1 MIVGQATLL
10 TQSTNEQ
17 DTTMRLTLSELPAA
31 YINLD
36 DAVERRASTESVLSE
51 LGITKFVRIPG
62 VVVPGSSY
70 WQGLAVAVDNLLDS
84 QQSVPFIMFED
95 DIVIKLKQDEIEL
108 PDDADALFLGIS
120 SRGAKAPERI
130 AHLDGLEA
138 VEVPGY
144 PHLRRVLNAVSG
156 HAVAVLSE
164 RYVATLRGAVEIAKL
179 PTGFHYD
186 VLASFEHKRLNVYA
200 LQTPLVYQDDPK
212 NSFAKGTTNIV
223 LS

>member
-1 MIVGQATLL
+1 
-10 TQSTNEQ
+10 
-17 DTTMRLTLSELPAA
+17 MRLTLAELPAA

-36 DAVERRASTESVLSE
+36 AAIDRRLSTESVLTE
-51 LGITKFVRIPG
+51 LGITNFVRIPG

-70 WQGLAVAVDNLLDS
+70 WQGLAVAVDNLLNS

-95 DIVIKLKQDEIEL
+95 DIVIKLKQEVIEL

-120 SRGAKAPERI
+120 SRGVRGPERI
-130 AHLDGLEA
+130 AHFDGLEA
-138 VEVPGY
+138 VPVPGY
-144 PHLRRVLNAVSG
+144 PHLRKVLNAISG

-164 RYVATLRGAVEIAKL
+164 RYVATLRAAVEEAKL

-186 VLASFEHKRLNVYA
+186 VLASFEHKNLNVYA
-200 LQTPLVYQDDPK
+200 LQTPLVYQNDPK
-212 NSFAKGTTNIV
+212 NSFAKGTTDIV